1 MARQFPARF
10 AWSGRGAYVHK
21 KLAVI
26 AVLSASLLCA
36 ARAQR
41 TPVSLDPFPDEH
53 HPPSGSD
60 LDGMERSVP
69 RNRPPD
75 SDSHAADESCLLPP
89 LNLTARP
96 SVAAAELQI
105 PGKAKME
112 YRKACALL
120 RKKKTADAERHLE
133 RVVSEAPKYAPA
145 WVTLGQTLDSER
157 RVDEGRRACL
167 QSLTVDPTYVPA
179 YLCIANIAARER
191 GWDEV
196 LKLTTRAIELDAAD
210 NPVAYEYHAAA
221 LLNLHELA
229 AAEKSA
235 RRAVAID
242 IRHLEPRAHFVLAQ
256 IYEAKGDRVS
266 AAAELREYLQYAKDS
281 ADIAFVKRAL
291 AKLDSQPTSADPPIK
306 AITEASGIPAPRWA
320 PPDVDEWVPPVLNA
334 SACPLPKILE
344 QTSGRT
350 EDLIDGLRRFSAT
363 EHIEQSDLDK
373 NGRKRIYS
381 VSEVNYVAEI
391 VQTSSGY
398 PRVEE
403 YRAGPDDRHAAVLDS
418 GIAAFA
424 LIFDPW
430 HIGNFE
436 FLCEGLTELRG
447 SPVWQVH
454 FQESPDRNK
463 AFTAITVGR
472 SVYLPRFKGRAWI
485 ATINGDVLR
494 IETDLSSPIAQI
506 DLQLEHMVIDY
517 APVEFPAHQVRLWL
531 PRSTDIYLAYR
542 GHHYERTHTFSR
554 FQLFSVD
561 SSETV
566 KNKFADVLPW
576 Q

>member
-1 MARQFPARF
+1 
-10 AWSGRGAYVHK
+10 
-21 KLAVI
+21 
-26 AVLSASLLCA
+26 
-36 ARAQR
+36 
-41 TPVSLDPFPDEH
+41 
-53 HPPSGSD
+53 
-60 LDGMERSVP
+60 MERS
-69 RNRPPD
+69 NRIDRPLN
-75 SDSHAADESCLLPP
+75 SDSPAADENCLLPP
-89 LNLTARP
+89 LNLTTRP
-96 SVAAAELQI
+96 SVPAAELQI
-105 PGKAKME
+105 PNKAKGE

-120 RKKKTADAERHLE
+120 GKKKTAEAEKRLE
-133 RVVSEAPKYAPA
+133 RVVSEAPKYAVA
-145 WVTLGQTLDSER
+145 WVTLGQVLDAQR
-157 RVDEGRRACL
+157 LVDEGRRACL
-167 QSLTVDPTYVPA
+167 QGLTVDATYVPA

-191 GWDEV
+191 GWGEV
-196 LKLTTRAIELDAAD
+196 LKLTTRAIELDPAD

-242 IRHLEPRAHFVLAQ
+242 VRHLEPRAHFVLAQ

-281 ADIAFVKRAL
+281 ADIAFVKQAL
-291 AKLDSQPTSADPPIK
+291 AKLDGQSASFDQPLK
-306 AITEASGIPAPRWA
+306 AVTEVPGIATPRWA
-320 PPDVDEWVPPVLNA
+320 PPDVDEWVPPVRNA
-334 SACPLPKILE
+334 SACPLPKVLE
-344 QTSGRT
+344 QASRRT
-350 EDLIDGLRRFSAT
+350 EDLIDGLQRFSAT

-373 NGRKRIYS
+373 NGRKRISS

-398 PRVEE
+398 PKVEE

-447 SPVWQVH
+447 SSVWQVH
-454 FQESPDRNK
+454 FQESPDRTK

-485 ATINGDVLR
+485 AASNGEVLR
-494 IETDLSSPIAQI
+494 IETDLFSPIPQI

-542 GHHYERTHTFSR
+542 GHHYERAHTFSR

-561 SSETV
+561 SSESI
-566 KNKFADVLPW
+566 KNKLADALPW
-576 Q
+576 